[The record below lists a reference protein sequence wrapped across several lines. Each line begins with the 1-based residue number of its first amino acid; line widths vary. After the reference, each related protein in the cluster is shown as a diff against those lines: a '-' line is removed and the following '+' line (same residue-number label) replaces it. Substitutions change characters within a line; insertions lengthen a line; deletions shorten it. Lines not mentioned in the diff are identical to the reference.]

1 MKKILIVDDESNI
14 RLGLNKCL
22 AKEGY
27 YIEEVSNGEEALQ
40 LIYNKKYDLILM
52 DVQMPELNGFDV
64 LKRIRKFGNSTR
76 VIMMTAFGTVEMA
89 VDSMKI
95 GAVDFLSKPFTIS
108 KVRDVVEEVL
118 DKDMNILRVDKDI
131 SRYIE
136 EARDAIFNKDYDK
149 AKFCLKEALVNDS
162 SSAEIQNLLGVIEEK
177 TGDRQLAQKYY
188 RAALSLDPTYE
199 PADNNLKRTAMFNSF
214 SSKVD
219 LG

>member
-27 YIEEVSNGEEALQ
+27 YIEEASNGEEALQ

-108 KVRDVVEEVL
+108 KVRDVVKEVL

-188 RAALSLDPTYE
+188 RAALSLDPTY
-199 PADNNLKRTAMFNSF
+199 
-214 SSKVD
+214 
-219 LG
+219 

>member
-27 YIEEVSNGEEALQ
+27 YIEEASNGEEALQ

-95 GAVDFLSKPFTIS
+95 GAVDFLSKPF
-108 KVRDVVEEVL
+108 KVRDVVKEVL

>member
-27 YIEEVSNGEEALQ
+27 YIEEASNGEEALQ

-108 KVRDVVEEVL
+108 KVRDVVKEVL

-162 SSAEIQNLLGVIEEK
+162 SSAEIQNLIGVIEEK

>member
-1 MKKILIVDDESNI
+1 
-14 RLGLNKCL
+14 
-22 AKEGY
+22 
-27 YIEEVSNGEEALQ
+27 
-40 LIYNKKYDLILM
+40 
-52 DVQMPELNGFDV
+52 
-64 LKRIRKFGNSTR
+64 
-76 VIMMTAFGTVEMA
+76 
-89 VDSMKI
+89 MKI

-108 KVRDVVEEVL
+108 KVRDVVKEVL

>member
-27 YIEEVSNGEEALQ
+27 YIEEDSNGEEALQ

-108 KVRDVVEEVL
+108 KVRDVVKEVL

>member
-27 YIEEVSNGEEALQ
+27 YIEEASNGEEALQ

-108 KVRDVVEEVL
+108 KVRDVVKEVL

-162 SSAEIQNLLGVIEEK
+162 SSAKIQNLLGVIEEK

>member
-27 YIEEVSNGEEALQ
+27 YIEEASNGEEALQ

-108 KVRDVVEEVL
+108 KVRDVVKEVL
-118 DKDMNILRVDKDI
+118 DNDMNILRVDKDI

-162 SSAEIQNLLGVIEEK
+162 SSAEIQNLIGVIEEK

>member
-27 YIEEVSNGEEALQ
+27 YIEEASNGEEALQ

-89 VDSMKI
+89 VD
-95 GAVDFLSKPFTIS
+95 FLSKPFTIS
-108 KVRDVVEEVL
+108 KVRDVVKEVL

>member
-27 YIEEVSNGEEALQ
+27 YIEEASNGEEALQ
-40 LIYNKKYDLILM
+40 LIYNRKYDLILM

-64 LKRIRKFGNSTR
+64 LKRIRKSGNSTR
-76 VIMMTAFGTVEMA
+76 VIMMTAFGIVEMA

-95 GAVDFLSKPFTIS
+95 GAVDFLSKPFTLS
-108 KVRDVVEEVL
+108 KVRDVVKEVL
-118 DKDMNILRVDKDI
+118 DKDMNILRVDKDS

-136 EARDAIFNKDYDK
+136 EARYAIINKDYDK
-149 AKFCLKEALVNDS
+149 AKFCLKKALVNNS
-162 SSAEIQNLLGVIEEK
+162 SSPEIQNLLGVIEEK

>member
-1 MKKILIVDDESNI
+1 MKKILIFDDESNI

-27 YIEEVSNGEEALQ
+27 YIEEASNGEEALQ

-108 KVRDVVEEVL
+108 KVRDVVKEVL

>member
-27 YIEEVSNGEEALQ
+27 YIEEASNGEEALQ
-40 LIYNKKYDLILM
+40 LIYTKKYDLILM

-108 KVRDVVEEVL
+108 KVRDVVKEVL

>member
-1 MKKILIVDDESNI
+1 
-14 RLGLNKCL
+14 
-22 AKEGY
+22 
-27 YIEEVSNGEEALQ
+27 
-40 LIYNKKYDLILM
+40 
-52 DVQMPELNGFDV
+52 MPELNGFDV
-64 LKRIRKFGNSTR
+64 LKRIRKSGNSTR

-95 GAVDFLSKPFTIS
+95 GAVDFLSKPFTLS
-108 KVRDVVEEVL
+108 KVRDVVKEVL
-118 DKDMNILRVDKDI
+118 DKDMNILRVDKDS

-136 EARDAIFNKDYDK
+136 EARYAIINKDYDK
-149 AKFCLKEALVNDS
+149 AKFCLKKALVNNS
-162 SSAEIQNLLGVIEEK
+162 SSPEIQNLLGVIEEK

>member
-27 YIEEVSNGEEALQ
+27 YIEEASNGEEALQ

-108 KVRDVVEEVL
+108 KVRDVLKEVL

>member
-27 YIEEVSNGEEALQ
+27 YIEEASNGEEALQ

-108 KVRDVVEEVL
+108 KVRDVVKEVL
-118 DKDMNILRVDKDI
+118 DKDI

>member
-27 YIEEVSNGEEALQ
+27 YIEEASNGEEALQ

-52 DVQMPELNGFDV
+52 DVQMPELNGLDV

-95 GAVDFLSKPFTIS
+95 GAVDFLSKPFTLS
-108 KVRDVVEEVL
+108 KVRDVVKEVL

-136 EARDAIFNKDYDK
+136 EARDAILNKDYDK

-177 TGDRQLAQKYY
+177 TGDRQLSQKYY

>member
-27 YIEEVSNGEEALQ
+27 YIEEASNGEEALQ

-108 KVRDVVEEVL
+108 KVRDVVKEVL

-199 PADNNLKRTAMFNSF
+199 LY
-214 SSKVD
+214 
-219 LG
+219 

>member
-27 YIEEVSNGEEALQ
+27 YIEEASNGEEALQ
-40 LIYNKKYDLILM
+40 LIYNRKYDLILM

-64 LKRIRKFGNSTR
+64 LKRIRKSGNSTR

-95 GAVDFLSKPFTIS
+95 GAVDFLSKPFTLS
-108 KVRDVVEEVL
+108 KVRDVVKEVL
-118 DKDMNILRVDKDI
+118 DKDMNILRVDKDS

-136 EARDAIFNKDYDK
+136 EARYAIINKDYDK
-149 AKFCLKEALVNDS
+149 AKFCLKKALVNNS
-162 SSAEIQNLLGVIEEK
+162 SSPEIQNLLGVIEEK

>member
-27 YIEEVSNGEEALQ
+27 YIEEASNGEEALQ

-108 KVRDVVEEVL
+108 KVRDVVKEVL
-118 DKDMNILRVDKDI
+118 DKDMNILRVYKDI

>member
-108 KVRDVVEEVL
+108 KVRDVVKEVL

>member
-22 AKEGY
+22 AKEGD
-27 YIEEVSNGEEALQ
+27 YIEEASNGEEALQ

-108 KVRDVVEEVL
+108 KVRDVVKEVL

>member
-27 YIEEVSNGEEALQ
+27 YIEEASNGEEALQ

-95 GAVDFLSKPFTIS
+95 GAVDFLSKPSTIS
-108 KVRDVVEEVL
+108 KVRDVVKEVL

>member
-14 RLGLNKCL
+14 RLQLNKCL

-27 YIEEVSNGEEALQ
+27 YIEEASNGEEALQ

-52 DVQMPELNGFDV
+52 DVQMPELNGLDV

-95 GAVDFLSKPFTIS
+95 GAVDFLSKPFTLS
-108 KVRDVVEEVL
+108 KVRAVVKEVL

-131 SRYIE
+131 SRYIG

-149 AKFCLKEALVNDS
+149 AKFCLKEALLNDS
-162 SSAEIQNLLGVIEEK
+162 SSAEIQNLLGVMEEK

-188 RAALSLDPTYE
+188 RAALSIDPTYE

>member
-27 YIEEVSNGEEALQ
+27 YIEEASNGEEALQ

-108 KVRDVVEEVL
+108 KVRDVVKEVL

-188 RAALSLDPTYE
+188 RAALSLDTTYE

>member
-27 YIEEVSNGEEALQ
+27 YIEEASNGEEALQ

-108 KVRDVVEEVL
+108 KVRDVVKEVL

-188 RAALSLDPTYE
+188 RVALSLDPTYE

>member
-1 MKKILIVDDESNI
+1 MKKILIVDDDSNI

-27 YIEEVSNGEEALQ
+27 YIEEASNGEEALQ

-108 KVRDVVEEVL
+108 KVRDVVKEVL

>member
-27 YIEEVSNGEEALQ
+27 YIEEASNGEEALQ

-108 KVRDVVEEVL
+108 KVRDVVKEVL

-188 RAALSLDPTYE
+188 RAALSLGPTYE

>member
-27 YIEEVSNGEEALQ
+27 YIEEASNGEEALQ

-52 DVQMPELNGFDV
+52 GVQMPELNGFDV

-95 GAVDFLSKPFTIS
+95 GAVDFLSKPFAIS
-108 KVRDVVEEVL
+108 KVRDVVKEVL

>member
-27 YIEEVSNGEEALQ
+27 YIEEASNGEEALQ

-108 KVRDVVEEVL
+108 KVRDVVKEVL

-149 AKFCLKEALVNDS
+149 AKFCLKEALVNYI

>member
-27 YIEEVSNGEEALQ
+27 YIEEASNGEEALQ

-108 KVRDVVEEVL
+108 KVRDVVKEVL

-177 TGDRQLAQKYY
+177 TGDMQLEQKYY

>member
-27 YIEEVSNGEEALQ
+27 YIEEASNGEEALK

-108 KVRDVVEEVL
+108 KVRDVVKEVL

-149 AKFCLKEALVNDS
+149 AKF
-162 SSAEIQNLLGVIEEK
+162 
-177 TGDRQLAQKYY
+177 
-188 RAALSLDPTYE
+188 
-199 PADNNLKRTAMFNSF
+199 
-214 SSKVD
+214 
-219 LG
+219 

>member
-27 YIEEVSNGEEALQ
+27 YIEEASNGEEALQ
-40 LIYNKKYDLILM
+40 LIYNRKYDLILM

-64 LKRIRKFGNSTR
+64 LKRIRKSGNSTR

-108 KVRDVVEEVL
+108 KVRDVVKEVL
-118 DKDMNILRVDKDI
+118 DKDMNILRVDKDS

-136 EARDAIFNKDYDK
+136 EARYAIINKDYDK
-149 AKFCLKEALVNDS
+149 AKFCLKKALVNNS
-162 SSAEIQNLLGVIEEK
+162 SSPEIQNLLGVIEEK

>member
-108 KVRDVVEEVL
+108 KVRDVVKEVL

-136 EARDAIFNKDYDK
+136 EARDDIFNKDYDK

>member
-27 YIEEVSNGEEALQ
+27 YIEEASNGEEALQ

-76 VIMMTAFGTVEMA
+76 VIMMSAFGTVEMA

-108 KVRDVVEEVL
+108 KVRDVVKEVL

>member
-27 YIEEVSNGEEALQ
+27 YIEEASNGEEALQ

-52 DVQMPELNGFDV
+52 DVQMPELNGLDV

-95 GAVDFLSKPFTIS
+95 GAVDFLSKPFTLS
-108 KVRDVVEEVL
+108 KVRDVVKEVL

-136 EARDAIFNKDYDK
+136 EARDAILNKDYDK